1 MKNTSRS
8 VYFGETMIARNP
20 NETFCYTCTGD
31 AEHLITQEVHLIA
44 GNYFFCSK
52 VKRPEDGNSETMIFQ
67 CTESGSV
74 TNWCEEWCDLS
85 DKELREVVKD
95 FAQDLLNPE
104 NKENHDG

>member
-1 MKNTSRS
+1 
-8 VYFGETMIARNP
+8 MITTNP

-52 VKRPEDGNSETMIFQ
+52 VKRPEDGNTETMIFQ
-67 CTESGSV
+67 CTESGLV
-74 TNWCEEWCDLS
+74 TDWSEEWCELS
-85 DKELREVVKD
+85 DKDLREVVKD

>member
-1 MKNTSRS
+1 
-8 VYFGETMIARNP
+8 MIATNP

-31 AEHLITQEVHLIA
+31 ADNIIVQEVHLIA

-52 VKRPEDGNSETMIFQ
+52 VKRFGDGNPETMIFQ

-74 TNWCEEWCDLS
+74 TDWGEEWCDLS